1 VEAMIGHVAAI
12 VRTIVLSLESFVLHL
27 VLQRRRRLARERR
40 FYRHLNAYCR
50 ANDLSPILADDWK
63 TLYSDRER

>member
-1 VEAMIGHVAAI
+1 MTGSVAGIIGSI
-12 VRTIVLSLESFVLHL
+12 VPSLESFVRHL
-27 VLQRRRRLARERR
+27 VLQRKRRLARERR

-63 TLYSDRER
+63 TLYYDAKR